1 MTLEGKAAEQPHN
14 DMAENIQTV
23 NDGNFEA
30 EVISASNAQP
40 VVVDFWA
47 EWCRPCHML
56 APTVAEIAHDYAG
69 KLKVAKLNIDEAMNS
84 PARYNVRSI
93 PTLLVFKKG
102 QVVDQIVGAYPKE
115 YITQI
120 LNRHVS

>member
-1 MTLEGKAAEQPHN
+1 
-14 DMAENIQTV
+14 MAENIQAV

-40 VVVDFWA
+40 VMVDFWA

-56 APTVAEIAHDYAG
+56 APTVAEIAQDYAG
-69 KLKVAKLNIDEAMNS
+69 KLKVTKLNIDEAMNS
-84 PARYNVRSI
+84 PVRYNVRSI

-102 QVVDQIVGAYPKE
+102 QLVDQIVGAYPKE
-115 YITQI
+115 HITRI
-120 LNRHVS
+120 LDRHVG

>member
-1 MTLEGKAAEQPHN
+1 
-14 DMAENIQTV
+14 MADNIKTV
-23 NDGNFEA
+23 DDGNFEA
-30 EVISASNAQP
+30 EVITASNTQP

-56 APTVAEIAHDYAG
+56 APTVAEIATDYAG

-93 PTLLVFKKG
+93 PTLLVFKGG

-115 YITQI
+115 HITRI
-120 LNRHVS
+120 LDRHVG